1 MILEGRTFIMKAYF
15 LLCLKWTLFIYLS
28 MLFVCLLNN
37 KSVVF
42 IFRFNTRGELFENKL
57 NHDGLF
63 ELKIMLLRFFT
74 LPTYIPAIVIK
85 DSKTPMQ
92 VGELK
97 NSY

>member
-1 MILEGRTFIMKAYF
+1 
-15 LLCLKWTLFIYLS
+15 

-42 IFRFNTRGELFENKL
+42 LFRFNTRGELFENKL

-92 VGELK
+92 VDELK